1 MKNLEQ
7 IRAAHALA
15 FWKPACEKL
24 HQASE
29 ADRKGDKATAGRL
42 RRELDDEY
50 GGATGG
56 DVISKLP
63 SLILGNGLLATLAF
77 AKSKGKG
84 HEKLMLEVVGHL
96 PSEGI
101 SAMPAHARGVAG
113 DGALDPAIRKLSES
127 DSLVLQRAT
136 AEALAYLGYL
146 KRFAP

>member
-7 IRAAHALA
+7 IRAAHALV

-24 HQASE
+24 HRASE
-29 ADRKGDKATAGRL
+29 AEKEGDKATAARL
-42 RRELDDEY
+42 RREVDAEY

-63 SLILGNGLLATLAF
+63 SLIVGNGLLATLAF

-84 HEKLMLEVVGHL
+84 HEKLMLEVVDHL

-101 SAMPAHARGVAG
+101 SAMPLPTRGAAG
-113 DGALDPAIRKLSES
+113 DSALDPAIRKLSECN
-127 DSLVLQRAT
+127 SLVLQRAT